1 MEQGMKMKI
10 KFINIALF
18 VLLTNIFVLET
29 ANAGLIVGSLYSDGT
44 TQWEY
49 VGSFDVADGP
59 YHRNATP
66 YNGIAAAILIFGEL
80 PSNSTYALSSKKIE
94 NYEDLSQFI
103 VNHMAWY
110 DTHNFIT
117 GISEFSEY
125 AIANNAGT
133 NFYDATHD
141 ISAFINDRAVAGEYI
156 NHVFKSAATSVPE
169 PSTIAI
175 LASILIGLSAF
186 RLKKSN

>member
-80 PSNSTYALSSKKIE
+80 PSNSTYALSSKK
-94 NYEDLSQFI
+94 NRKL
-103 VNHMAWY
+103 
-110 DTHNFIT
+110 
-117 GISEFSEY
+117 
-125 AIANNAGT
+125 
-133 NFYDATHD
+133 
-141 ISAFINDRAVAGEYI
+141 
-156 NHVFKSAATSVPE
+156 
-169 PSTIAI
+169 
-175 LASILIGLSAF
+175 
-186 RLKKSN
+186 